1 MAIDTSAATVA
12 TNALQAIPFGSIIGG
27 PLNACIEAQANAAKT
42 SWDFIREVGLVD
54 NEDGTEKKAVYVNF
68 EYRKD
73 GRHAVLS
80 VPLLTIVPIPFLA
93 IKDIDI
99 AFKANISAS
108 SSTSTTV
115 SKSTAVSASA
125 KVSAGFN
132 MGLYKGSMEMS
143 ASVSSKKDSTATR
156 DSKYSVEYTMDVAV
170 KAGQDDMPA
179 GMSKVLQMLNESIES
194 VAATG
199 ELTVSARK
207 VSHEDGGVY
216 VTYKNT
222 EGYYEPSA
230 IEVYAATEDAEEAK
244 AISDTTVANV
254 ITDETGAVCLLKKV
268 GNYKIKAGEKSCLVE
283 VV

>member
-12 TNALQAIPFGSIIGG
+12 TNALQSIPFGSIIGG
-27 PLNACIEAQANAAKT
+27 PLSACIEAQANAAKT
-42 SWDFIREVGLVD
+42 SWEFIKEVGLISS
-54 NEDGTEKKAVYVNF
+54 EDGTEKKAVYVNF

-93 IKDIDI
+93 IRDIDI

-108 SSTSTTV
+108 SSVSTTV
-115 SKSTAVSASA
+115 SKSTAVDASA
-125 KVSAGFN
+125 KISAGVN
-132 MGLYKGSMEMS
+132 LGLFKGSMEMS

-179 GMSKVLQMLNESIES
+179 GMSKVLQLLNESIES

-199 ELTVSARK
+199 ELSVSARK
-207 VSHEDGGVY
+207 ISHEDGGVY

-230 IEVYAATEDAEEAK
+230 IKVYDSSDAEEK
-244 AISDTTVANV
+244 EIQDTSIANV
-254 ITDETGAVCLLKKV
+254 IRDETGAVCLLKQV

>member
-1 MAIDTSAATVA
+1 MAIDTSAAIVA
-12 TNALQAIPFGSIIGG
+12 TNALQSIPFGSIIGG
-27 PLNACIEAQANAAKT
+27 PLSACIEAQANAAKT
-42 SWDFIREVGLVD
+42 SWEFIKEVGLISS
-54 NEDGTEKKAVYVNF
+54 EDGTEKKAVYVNF

-93 IKDIDI
+93 IRDIDI

-108 SSTSTTV
+108 SSVSTTV
-115 SKSTAVSASA
+115 SKSTAVDASA
-125 KVSAGFN
+125 KISAGVN
-132 MGLYKGSMEMS
+132 LGLFKGSMEMS

-199 ELTVSARK
+199 ELSVSAK
-207 VSHEDGGVY
+207 KISHEDGGVY

-230 IEVYAATEDAEEAK
+230 IKVYD
-244 AISDTTVANV
+244 ISDDEDKEIEDTSIANV
-254 ITDETGAVCLLKKV
+254 ITDETGAVCLLKQV
-268 GNYKIKAGEKSCLVE
+268 GKFKIKAGEKSCLIE